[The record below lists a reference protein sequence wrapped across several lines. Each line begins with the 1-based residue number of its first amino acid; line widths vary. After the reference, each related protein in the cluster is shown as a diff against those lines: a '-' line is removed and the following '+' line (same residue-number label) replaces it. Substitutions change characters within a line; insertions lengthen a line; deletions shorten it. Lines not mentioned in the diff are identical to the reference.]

1 MKFDIQKIVFLFSII
16 ISLFCPTVA
25 FAARSEDVYISVSAD
40 KDTSEDVESGD
51 DIVFTVTVKNTS
63 EEDKLVKLKCK
74 QNKWSKEVNVSSG
87 SIERVKMTYTVPDDI
102 KGGESIKFDFSGICD
117 GEDVAGDGDTYFS
130 FYTEEIEDLRFKVQ
144 LEKNKDKEFSVGD
157 TLNFEI
163 LVENKG
169 NVDID
174 SIEIEHSLGDEKV
187 KINSLAPGTEKTV
200 SMKYQIPNT
209 IRLNESVTDSF
220 FLNADGIS
228 EMVKDITF
236 YVLAEAEVEAFLY
249 LTPEVYS
256 VNDTISAVLS
266 IKNIGATIC
275 ENLSVTN
282 SKDRN
287 WQEKIDYLA
296 EGGTTRSDFS
306 FVVSQEEDISFY
318 VRDQDGKL
326 LSEQT
331 IKVYPTEKK
340 ENSSTDV
347 DKTDSSDNS
356 LDSSSLT
363 PITDNMFTSGGGS
376 IDLSLGS
383 IDDTLSGEIDSVL
396 TQDVENSEFI
406 DTTISNSVE
415 NNKIVNNS
423 TSSTSTNNQVND
435 SRNEENVYQDTVVS
449 ENEVELPKTGEYKF
463 YRLGAFFFL
472 FLGVAYLKIRHL
484 HI

>member
-1 MKFDIQKIVFLFSII
+1 
-16 ISLFCPTVA
+16 
-25 FAARSEDVYISVSAD
+25 
-40 KDTSEDVESGD
+40 
-51 DIVFTVTVKNTS
+51 
-63 EEDKLVKLKCK
+63 
-74 QNKWSKEVNVSSG
+74 
-87 SIERVKMTYTVPDDI
+87 
-102 KGGESIKFDFSGICD
+102 
-117 GEDVAGDGDTYFS
+117 
-130 FYTEEIEDLRFKVQ
+130 
-144 LEKNKDKEFSVGD
+144 
-157 TLNFEI
+157 
-163 LVENKG
+163 
-169 NVDID
+169 
-174 SIEIEHSLGDEKV
+174 
-187 KINSLAPGTEKTV
+187 
-200 SMKYQIPNT
+200 MKYQVPNT

-256 VNDTISAVLS
+256 VNDT
-266 IKNIGATIC
+266 
-275 ENLSVTN
+275 
-282 SKDRN
+282 
-287 WQEKIDYLA
+287 
-296 EGGTTRSDFS
+296 TRSEFS

-383 IDDTLSGEIDSVL
+383 IDDTLSGEID
-396 TQDVENSEFI
+396 
-406 DTTISNSVE
+406 
-415 NNKIVNNS
+415 NS

-463 YRLGAFFFL
+463 YRLGAFLFL